1 MSGLGL
7 EPRWLLN
14 RFRSDLFSFV
24 QTTWSWQ
31 VLRKAEDKESAVE
44 TVKAKEESLPVAEE
58 SCWKGLL
65 LSILQGTGDI
75 LIPFPCKVKIVTGEY
90 MESAANVTFLLQRLL
105 RSLSS
110 PLLSWGSTQASPFT
124 FTKEMID
131 FFFDQKSD
139 IALFTYLDFDI

>member
-1 MSGLGL
+1 M
-7 EPRWLLN
+7 
-14 RFRSDLFSFV
+14 
-24 QTTWSWQ
+24 
-31 VLRKAEDKESAVE
+31 EDKESAVE
-44 TVKAKEESLPVAEE
+44 TVKAKEESLPVAKA

-105 RSLSS
+105 GSLSS

-124 FTKEMID
+124 FTMID
-131 FFFDQKSD
+131 FFFYQNSD

>member
-1 MSGLGL
+1 
-7 EPRWLLN
+7 
-14 RFRSDLFSFV
+14 
-24 QTTWSWQ
+24 
-31 VLRKAEDKESAVE
+31 
-44 TVKAKEESLPVAEE
+44 
-58 SCWKGLL
+58 
-65 LSILQGTGDI
+65 
-75 LIPFPCKVKIVTGEY
+75 

-139 IALFTYLDFDI
+139 IALFTYLDFDILCDFIDVCLMLFMCPFACSCAMLLTLPMCDVTRVANVAIFLINDANNVCFKEL